1 MAGGEDITIVR
12 PAPLDKFGD
21 PIPDSASTETVS
33 SGWLFAPG
41 GSTEL
46 LDGQNSVDW
55 DAQLYRLGPDGGE
68 DIQPSDQ
75 VRVRGELF
83 EVVGRPAVWTAGTVI
98 NLRRFTG

>member
-1 MAGGEDITIVR
+1 MIGGEDIIVVR

-21 PIPDSASTETVS
+21 PIPGGEPVETTS

-46 LDGQNSVDW
+46 VDGQNSVDW
-55 DAQLYRLGPDGGE
+55 DVQLYRTGPAGAE
-68 DIQPSDQ
+68 DIRPQDQ
-75 VRVRGELF
+75 IRVRDELF
-83 EVVGRPAVWTAGTVI
+83 EVVGRPAVWRLGTVI

>member
-1 MAGGEDITIVR
+1 MAGGEDITVVR
-12 PAPLDKFGD
+12 PAPVDKFGD
-21 PIPDSASTETVS
+21 PLPGGTTETVS

-55 DAQLYRLGPDGGE
+55 DAQLYRLGAPGDE
-68 DIQPSDQ
+68 DIRPGYQI
-75 VRVRGELF
+75 RVRGELF